1 LLGHV
6 VDVLVVPIDGKGVL
20 SATKWKRI

>member
-6 VDVLVVPIDGKGVL
+6 VDVLVVPIDGKCVL
-20 SATKWKRI
+20 SATKWRRI